1 MFFGR
6 ARVRESQENHMRLM
20 RLFPLLALA
29 SVLLSGISEMA
40 ASAQESATPR
50 VRIVNRIDEGDLV
63 TLRGNTHPAA
73 NARNDRGPV
82 SPSLPMTDLIL
93 VLSRDKAQQAAFDKF
108 VASQYDSASANFHQW
123 LTPEQVGTNF
133 GPSETDI
140 TTITNWLTG
149 HGFTVTQIPK
159 DHLSV
164 RFNGTA
170 AQVES
175 AFHTQIHNLSVSGVP
190 HVANMTD
197 PELPAALSS
206 VVVGV
211 KALHN
216 FFPRPLHR
224 VGSPVTRDRA
234 TGKWVRSAK
243 PATTA
248 QSARTPLTAAPTA
261 HEVPR
266 VAAPQFGISI
276 TGTEPIL
283 EEDVGP
289 YDFATI
295 YNVLP
300 LWNAKVPIDGTG
312 QKIAIAGTSDI
323 EVGQATTETGASG
336 ANDIATFRTF
346 FGLPTGSA
354 VNTPIRISGNS
365 EPLTVCSSTTNTL
378 CSTSDLLE
386 NTLDVEWSAS
396 VAKNAQIV
404 LVASYPASTTDDNLY
419 DSESYIVNHLT
430 AHIMNV
436 SYGECELDN
445 GTAGNVQYYDLWQT
459 AASEGIAVFVAGG
472 DSGSASCD
480 EGGDQ
485 GGTNVPYPAEF
496 GLTVSGLASTPFDTV
511 VGGTDFNWCSLTAAE
526 CTAAPYW
533 SSTNNASAG
542 QSSALGYLPEVPWND
557 TCTNPLALTFMENF
571 WSGEVTVS
579 DAEEACNAFTVNA
592 ETLSGQGDGT
602 LLSLVDTVGGGGG
615 ASSCVVNSTT
625 STSTTL
631 GACTSS
637 ASSTGATS
645 NPETGA
651 AQGSLTV
658 VNNGWPKPSWQT
670 GVTGIPTDGVRD
682 IPDVSFF
689 ASDGFLSSSAY
700 VVCASDLAAC
710 SFSSKGVPIFVE
722 VGGTSVATPAMAG
735 VMGLI
740 DEKVGAAQGNP
751 NAELYA
757 LAAKQT
763 YSNCSAERGGGSPVT
778 TGSCLFN
785 DIDTGTNAMA
795 CDYDAFTS
803 TPSPNCKLI
812 HSADIVG
819 ILPGYSAAVGYDQA
833 TGLGSLN
840 VANVVNAWTAVAPG
854 TATATVTVTPAPTTL
869 PISEILPVTVSVAG
883 PKTSVTSNGT
893 AVVPTGTVT
902 ITVGTFTSQASA
914 LSSSG
919 SSVVLVPANSLSVGT
934 NSISASYSGDVL
946 YGTATGS
953 ASVTGTT
960 AALLTPVVTV
970 TPASSGVN
978 SGASLSVAASVT
990 GMGTSAPTGTVTLV
1004 GGGFSSGL
1012 ETLSNGAFTFNIP
1025 ANTLSNGT
1033 ATLTLTYFGDANYLA
1048 GTNTATVTVGESTF
1062 TLTPTAPAAI
1072 APGASATSTITAK
1085 AVGGYTGTV
1094 TLTCQEEA
1102 DASPT
1107 TGDGASCSIPTTAVA
1122 MGATAVATVTTTA
1135 ASTTA
1140 SRLASPRFGGKG
1152 RGWEG
1157 AGGGAVLALLLLFG
1171 IPARRRK
1178 WQSIVGVLVLTMA
1191 LGSLAACG
1199 GGGGGGGG
1207 TGGGGGGGGTTD
1219 PGTAA
1224 GTYTFTVVATGSP
1237 SVTPTVQTTFT
1248 VTVQ

>member
-1 MFFGR
+1 
-6 ARVRESQENHMRLM
+6 MRLM

-29 SVLLSGISEMA
+29 SVLLSGVSETA
-40 ASAQESATPR
+40 ASAQESATPT
-50 VRIVNRIDEGDLV
+50 VRILNRIDEGDLV
-63 TLRGNTHPAA
+63 PLRGNTHPAA
-73 NARNDRGPV
+73 NASNDRGPV

-108 VASQYDSASANFHQW
+108 VASQYDSASPNFHQW

-140 TTITNWLTG
+140 TTITHWLTG
-149 HGFTVTQIPK
+149 HGFTLTQITK
-159 DHLSV
+159 DRLSI

-175 AFHTQIHNLSVSGVP
+175 AFHTQIHNLSVRGVP

-234 TGKWVRSAK
+234 TGKWVRSAE
-243 PATTA
+243 PVTTA
-248 QSARTPLTAAPTA
+248 LRAKAPLTAAPSA
-261 HEVPR
+261 HAGSPI
-266 VAAPQFGISI
+266 AAPQFGISV
-276 TGTEPIL
+276 GGAEPYL
-283 EEDVGP
+283 AEDVGP

-300 LWNAKVPIDGTG
+300 LWNAKTPIDGTG
-312 QKIAIAGTSDI
+312 QTIAIAGTSDI

-365 EPLTVCSSTTNTL
+365 EPLTVCSSTTSTV
-378 CSTSDLLE
+378 CGTSDLLE

-419 DSESYIVNHLT
+419 DSESYIVNNLT
-430 AHIMNV
+430 ARIMNV
-436 SYGECELDN
+436 SYGECELGN

-459 AASEGIAVFVAGG
+459 AASEGIAVFVAAG

-480 EGGDQ
+480 QGGDEGG
-485 GGTNVPYPAEF
+485 NNLPYPAEF
-496 GLTVSGLASTPFDTV
+496 GLTVSGLASTPYDTA
-511 VGGTDFNWCSLTAAE
+511 VGGTDFNWCSLTATE

-557 TCTNPLALTFMENF
+557 TCTNPLALQFMENF
-571 WSGEVTVS
+571 WQGAATVT
-579 DAEEACNAFTVNA
+579 DAEQACNAFTVNA
-592 ETLSGQGDGT
+592 LTLSNDGDGT
-602 LLSLVDTVGGGGG
+602 LLYLVDTVGGGGG
-615 ASSCVVNSTT
+615 ASSCVVNTTT

-637 ASSTGATS
+637 ATSTGATS
-645 NPETGA
+645 NPDTGA

-658 VNNGWPKPSWQT
+658 VKNGWPKPSWQT
-670 GVTGIPTDGVRD
+670 GVSGIPADGVRD
-682 IPDVSFF
+682 LPDVSFF
-689 ASDGFLSSSAY
+689 ASDGFLSGSAY
-700 VVCASDLAAC
+700 VVCASDLAPC
-710 SFSSKGVPIFVE
+710 SFSSKGVPTFVE
-722 VGGTSVATPAMAG
+722 VGGTSVATPTMAG

-740 DEKVGAAQGNP
+740 DEKIGAAQGNA

-763 YSNCSAERGGGSPVT
+763 YSNCSAERGSGAPVT

-795 CDYDAFTS
+795 CDYNDPVGVTLP
-803 TPSPNCKLI
+803 TPNCTVL
-812 HSADIVG
+812 HSGDVIGV
-819 ILPGYSAAVGYDQA
+819 LPGYSAAAGYDQA

-840 VANVVNAWTAVAPG
+840 VANVVNAWTAVALG
-854 TATATVTVTPAPTTL
+854 TSTATVTVTPAPTTL

-883 PKTSVTSNGT
+883 PKTNVTSNGT

-902 ITVGTFTSQASA
+902 LTAGTFTSQASA

-919 SSVVLVPANSLSVGT
+919 TSVVLVPANSLSVGT
-934 NSISASYSGDVL
+934 NSISVSYSGDVL
-946 YGTATGS
+946 YGAAAGS
-953 ASVTGTT
+953 ASVTGTV
-960 AALLTPVVTV
+960 AAVLTPVVTV

-978 SGASLSVAASVT
+978 SGASLSVQASVT
-990 GMGTSAPTGTVTLV
+990 GSGTSAPTGAVTLV
-1004 GGGFSSGL
+1004 GDGYNSGIQM
-1012 ETLSNGAFTFNIP
+1012 LSNGAFTFNIP
-1025 ANTLSNGT
+1025 ANVLSTGT
-1033 ATLTLTYFGDANYLA
+1033 ATLTLTYFGDQNYLS

-1062 TLTPTAPAAI
+1062 TLTPTTPAAI
-1072 APGASATSTITAK
+1072 APGASAMSTITVK
-1085 AVGGYTGTV
+1085 AVSGYTGTV

-1135 ASTTA
+1135 ASTTV
-1140 SRLASPRFGGKG
+1140 SRLASPRFGGKR

-1157 AGGGAVLALLLLFG
+1157 AGGGAVLALLWFVG
-1171 IPARRRK
+1171 VPARRRK
-1178 WQSIVGVLVLTMA
+1178 WQSIVGVLFLTMA

-1207 TGGGGGGGGTTD
+1207 TGGGGGGTTTD

-1224 GTYTFTVVATGSP
+1224 GTYTFTVVATGNP
-1237 SVTPTVQTTFT
+1237 SVNPPVQTTFT

>member
-1 MFFGR
+1 
-6 ARVRESQENHMRLM
+6 MRLM
-20 RLFPLLALA
+20 RLLPLLGLA
-29 SVLLSGISEMA
+29 SVLLLGISETA
-40 ASAQESATPR
+40 LSAQESATPR

-93 VLSRDKAQQAAFDKF
+93 VLSRDQAQQAAFDRF
-108 VASQYDSASANFHQW
+108 VASQYESASPNFHQW
-123 LTPEQVGTNF
+123 LTPEQVGANF

-140 TTITNWLTG
+140 TTITNWLGG
-149 HGFTVTQIPK
+149 HGFTVTQITK
-159 DHLSV
+159 DRLSI
-164 RFNGTA
+164 RFDGTA

-175 AFHTQIHNLSVSGVP
+175 AFHTQIHNLSVRGIP

-197 PELPAALSS
+197 PQLPAALSP

-216 FFPRPLHR
+216 FFPHPLHR
-224 VGSPVTRDRA
+224 VGSPVTRDAA

-243 PATTA
+243 PAA
-248 QSARTPLTAAPTA
+248 PAPSARTPLTAVPTA

-266 VAAPQFGISI
+266 VAAPQFGINI
-276 TGTEPIL
+276 TGTPPVL

-312 QKIAIAGTSDI
+312 QTIAIAGTSDI

-354 VNTPIRISGNS
+354 VNMPIRMSGNS

-378 CSTSDLLE
+378 CGTSDLLE

-419 DSESYIVNHLT
+419 DSESYIVNNLT

-445 GTAGNVQYYDLWQT
+445 GTAGNVEYYDLWQT
-459 AASEGIAVFVAGG
+459 AAAEGIAVFVAGG

-480 EGGDQ
+480 DGGD
-485 GGTNVPYPAEF
+485 GGGSNLPYPAEF
-496 GLTVSGLASTPFDTV
+496 GLTVSGIASTPFDTV
-511 VGGTDFNWCSLTAAE
+511 VGGTDFNWCSLTATE

-557 TCTNPLALTFMENF
+557 TCTNPLALQFMENF
-571 WSGEVTVS
+571 WNGVATVT
-579 DAEEACNAFTVNA
+579 DAEEGCNAFTVNA
-592 ETLSGQGDGT
+592 EALSEQGDGT
-602 LLSLVDTVGGGGG
+602 LLFLVDTVGGGGG

-631 GACTSS
+631 GAC
-637 ASSTGATS
+637 STGATS
-645 NPETGA
+645 TGATNNPNTGA

-670 GVTGIPTDGVRD
+670 GVAGIPTDGVRD

-710 SFSSKGVPIFVE
+710 SFSSKGEPTFVE
-722 VGGTSVATPAMAG
+722 VGGTSVATPAMSG
-735 VMGLI
+735 VMSLI
-740 DEKVGAAQGNP
+740 DEKAGAAQGNP

-763 YSNCSAERGGGSPVT
+763 YSNCSAERGAGAPVT

-785 DIDTGTNAMA
+785 DIDSGTNAMA
-795 CDYDAFTS
+795 CDYNALVS
-803 TPSPNCKLI
+803 TPSPNCKLL
-812 HSADIVG
+812 HSTDSVG
-819 ILPGYSAAVGYDQA
+819 ILPGYSATAGYDQA

-854 TATATVTVTPAPTTL
+854 TAAATVAVTPASTSL

-902 ITVGTFTSQASA
+902 LTVGTFTSQSTA

-919 SSVVLVPANSLSVGT
+919 TAVVLVPANSLSVGT

-946 YGTATGS
+946 YGAATGS

-960 AALLTPVVTV
+960 AALLTPVITV

-1004 GGGFSSGL
+1004 GGGYSSGL
-1012 ETLSNGAFTFNIP
+1012 QMLSNGAFTFNIP

-1033 ATLTLTYFGDANYLA
+1033 ATLTLTYFGDANYIA
-1048 GTNTATVTVGESTF
+1048 GTNTATVTVGASTF

-1072 APGASATSTITAK
+1072 APGAMATSTITAT

-1107 TGDGASCSIPTTAVA
+1107 TGDGATCSIPTTAVA

-1135 ASTTA
+1135 PSTTTA
-1140 SRLASPRFGGKG
+1140 ARLASPRIGGKR

-1157 AGGGAVLALLLLFG
+1157 AGGGAVLALLLFFG

-1178 WQSIVGVLVLTMA
+1178 WQSMLGMLVLTMA

-1199 GGGGGGGG
+1199 GG
-1207 TGGGGGGGGTTD
+1207 GGGGGGGGTTD

-1224 GTYTFTVVATGSP
+1224 GTYTFTVVATGNP